1 MSSDST
7 QSMGQIFPDLNGPES
22 PVISGVAH
30 DRSEAMVTIRDIAD
44 KPGVATSVFALLA
57 EGGVNIDMIV
67 QAVAARF
74 DGSAVADISITLPE
88 NQLRQAEDLLTE
100 KQKTL
105 GYKSLDF
112 NPSIGKVSL
121 VGVGMKTHS
130 GITASFFKA
139 LSDKSINVLMISTSE
154 IRISAVVPLDNL
166 DEAVRAVHTA
176 FDLDAEQVEAVVY
189 GGTGR

>member
-67 QAVAARF
+67 QAVAARS

-105 GYKSLDF
+105 GYKSLDLSGRQRREQQQH
-112 NPSIGKVSL
+112 NNHDLLIIPCTSCHKKVKKLYLATSSAL
-121 VGVGMKTHS
+121 LYRRQGFFLDHRC
-130 GITASFFKA
+130 TASGHKR
-139 LSDKSINVLMISTSE
+139 LCTC
-154 IRISAVVPLDNL
+154 
-166 DEAVRAVHTA
+166 
-176 FDLDAEQVEAVVY
+176 
-189 GGTGR
+189 